1 MLLLALDTSTRQA
14 SVALCD
20 EEHLSGEYTW
30 HVGNNHSVELLE
42 RIQRLFAEGGLAL
55 SALDGLAVAI
65 GPGSFNGVRVAVA
78 TAKTLAFAL
87 RKPLVGVSTLEVAAA
102 QYQQWPGPV
111 CAVQEAGRDDL
122 YAACYTFEG
131 RENAGVVTY
140 YPHQLGDYQVLAPSD
155 LVKYMRAQITPQL
168 DMDGETMPYLFCGEI
183 RAASRQALLAHMPEQ
198 AFFGQALQA
207 VRRASVLAGLA
218 QQRLVEQRVDD
229 PLLLEPLY
237 IRRPSITSSK
247 RKQALLDGKTSQ
259 ASQLEHQPQ
268 RERGSGALQH

>member
-20 EEHLSGEYTW
+20 EERLSGEYTW

-55 SALDGLAVAI
+55 SSVDGLAVAI

-78 TAKTLAFAL
+78 AAKTLAFAL
-87 RKPLVGVSTLEVAAA
+87 RKPLVGVSTLEIAAA

-111 CAVQEAGRDDL
+111 CALQEAGRAEL
-122 YAACYTFEG
+122 YAACYLFEG
-131 RENAGVVTY
+131 QESAGVVTY
-140 YPHQLGDYQVLAPSD
+140 CPRQLGTYQVLAPHE
-155 LVKYMRAQITPQL
+155 LAEYLREQVTPQL
-168 DMDGETMPYLFCGEI
+168 GTAEDAALYLFCGEI
-183 RAASRQALLAHMPEQ
+183 SVSSRQALLERMPEQ
-198 AFFGQALQA
+198 AFFGPTLQS
-207 VRRASVLAGLA
+207 VRRASVLASLA
-218 QQRLVEQRVDD
+218 RQRLAEQRMDD

-247 RKQALLDGKTSQ
+247 RKQALLDGR
-259 ASQLEHQPQ
+259 ASQTNQPNE
-268 RERGSGALQH
+268 ER